1 MTSELFVEGF
11 SDFSDALDCVRLPN
25 KSSNVVP
32 LVVGADMGLVVF
44 SVSQVQS
51 FDVCRR
57 FLSSSGV
64 PPILHLGSGSKVS

>member
-11 SDFSDALDCVRLPN
+11 SDFSDSLDCVRLPN

-32 LVVGADMGLVVF
+32 LVISANVRLVVL

-64 PPILHLGSGSKVS
+64 PPVLHLGSGSEVS

>member
-32 LVVGADMGLVVF
+32 LVISANVRLVVLT
-44 SVSQVQS
+44 VSQVQS
-51 FDVCRR
+51 LDVCRC
-57 FLSSSGV
+57 FLSSSRV
-64 PPILHLGSGSKVS
+64 PPVLHLGSGSEVS

>member
-11 SDFSDALDCVRLPN
+11 SDFSDSLDCVRLPS

-51 FDVCRR
+51 FDVRRR

-64 PPILHLGSGSKVS
+64 PPVLHLGSGS